1 MLLMT
6 GTLCACVE
14 ARPGVGGAAVS
25 QASYHL
31 HYLPG
36 PLGTPFLPPRASGLG
51 EETRQTGNTFALGPV
66 TNSSGAGKSLSL
78 SESLAC
84 YMGGLECMCVCVS
97 LVP

>member
-1 MLLMT
+1 M
-6 GTLCACVE
+6 
-14 ARPGVGGAAVS
+14 S

-31 HYLPG
+31 RYLPG

-51 EETRQTGNTFALGPV
+51 EETRRTGNTFALGPV
-66 TNSSGAGKSLSL
+66 MNSPGAGKSLSL

-84 YMGGLECMCVCVS
+84 YMGGLECMYVCVS